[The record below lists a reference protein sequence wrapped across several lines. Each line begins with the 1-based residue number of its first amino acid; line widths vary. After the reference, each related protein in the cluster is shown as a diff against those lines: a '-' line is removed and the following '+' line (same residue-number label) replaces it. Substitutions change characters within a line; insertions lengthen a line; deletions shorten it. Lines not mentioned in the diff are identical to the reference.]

1 MMKHSYYRIIKR
13 ITWIKKISIIDI
25 LSIRI
30 RLHLHLYTH
39 TYFLCEKACID
50 KTMFTCVGVRK
61 ENNGDIDSL
70 HVEMLS

>member
-1 MMKHSYYRIIKR
+1 MMKHSHHRIIKR

-30 RLHLHLYTH
+30 RLHLYTH

-50 KTMFTCVGVRK
+50 KTVFTCVGVRK

-70 HVEMLS
+70 HV